1 MQQHGDATRPQLV
14 AIAVCI
20 TLIVASTLAGPS
32 ALRVAPLA
40 ATLALV
46 AVHYRRLFAW
56 PSLITGLILIIL
68 FIPIRRYTIALNLPF
83 QFEPYRIYVL
93 LLLGMWVVSLLVDD
107 RRTFR
112 GSGLEAPLLGIGAVL
127 IASVV
132 ANVDRV
138 YSLALGTQVL
148 KSITFWLSWVVV
160 LVVVASVIPLQ
171 DAERRSA

>member
-20 TLIVASTLAGPS
+20 TLIVASTLVGPS

-68 FIPIRRYTIALNLPF
+68 FIPMAIHDRSESSFSVGAV
-83 QFEPYRIYVL
+83 RIYVL
-93 LLLGMWVVSLLVDD
+93 LLLGMWIVVLIDGTGFLFP
-107 RRTFR
+107 R
-112 GSGLEAPLLGIGAVL
+112 IGARSAAV
-127 IASVV
+127 
-132 ANVDRV
+132 RHR
-138 YSLALGTQVL
+138 QVL
-148 KSITFWLSWVVV
+148 RAVPSS
-160 LVVVASVIPLQ
+160 
-171 DAERRSA
+171 